1 MRIWG
6 IAGALALM
14 AQPAS
19 AAALEPREP
28 SGRWVVD
35 FGESQCVA
43 SLAYGEGEEKDY
55 LTFKPVPTGT
65 DVQIAMIVDGKSK
78 RVDVDEYPLRI
89 NGVDQRAQLLRY
101 GTSGKKVYRYLV
113 NMPVR
118 ELAAIERIEID
129 VPRQNFDLVVPKMG
143 DIATVLGECMDSLRT
158 YWNVGT
164 DTVTEPAQGDVR
176 SVFSSDDYPAE
187 AFRANESGVARAY
200 LLVDE
205 KGKVAD
211 CTLSAF
217 VGNVILAAQS
227 CAVIM
232 DRAQFTPAR
241 DKDGN
246 AVRTS
251 FHTPSIAWVM
261 PSSRVTLSELNA
273 ELSKLQDAN
282 ANCLDF

>member
-14 AQPAS
+14 AQPAD
-19 AAALEPREP
+19 AAVLEPREP

-43 SLAYGEGEEKDY
+43 SLAYGEEGEKDY
-55 LTFKPVPTGT
+55 LTFKPIPTGT
-65 DVQIAMIVDGKSK
+65 DVQIAMIVDGKS
-78 RVDVDEYPLRI
+78 RRAGVEDYPLRI
-89 NGVDQRAQLLRY
+89 NGVTQRAQLLRY
-101 GTSGKKVYRYLV
+101 GTSDKKVYRYLV
-113 NMPVR
+113 NIPVR
-118 ELAAIERIEID
+118 ELAAIERIQMD
-129 VPRQNFDLVVPKMG
+129 VPRQNFDLIVPKMG
-143 DIATVLGECMDSLRT
+143 DIASVLGECMDSLRT
-158 YWNVGT
+158 YWNVGA
-164 DTVTEPAQGDVR
+164 DIVEEPARGDVR
-176 SVFSSDDYPAE
+176 AVFSANDYPA
-187 AFRANESGVARAY
+187 AALSANESGMARAF

-232 DRAQFTPAR
+232 ERAEFEPAR

-251 FHTPSIAWVM
+251 FHTPRIAWMV
-261 PSSRVTLSELNA
+261 PSSRVSMQDLSNELT
-273 ELSKLQDAN
+273 KLEDSN
-282 ANCLDF
+282 ANCLGD